1 MKKVNSYIIWVGVGL
16 LALGIFVN
24 FIMVRSSN
32 DKRINDSLKKAR
44 AEKERKR
51 KQRLKDEEEANKEA
65 EEIIN
70 SLTVIEN
77 KN

>member
-32 DKRINDSLKKAR
+32 DKRVNDSLKKAR

-51 KQRLKDEEEANKEA
+51 KERLKDEEEANKEA